1 MGKALEEYGE
11 FIKKR
16 TKMENSKEIARNF
29 LATGDIPIE
38 LIAKNTGLTVEE
50 IKEIIKDED
59 NETSF
64 NPVKIIL
71 YTDVL
76 NNVIAGS
83 IYEEE
88 NETIKDAF

>member
-1 MGKALEEYGE
+1 MYDFGCKDPTEMNYKVLADRSKELKETEKGGEAMGKALEEYGE

-50 IKEIIKDED
+50 IKELEED
-59 NETSF
+59 AT
-64 NPVKIIL
+64 VK
-71 YTDVL
+71 
-76 NNVIAGS
+76 
-83 IYEEE
+83 
-88 NETIKDAF
+88 